1 MKKMAVF
8 LAVLAD
14 AQVNTWTE
22 LSPAGSLPTAR
33 HKQAMA
39 YSQADDSLYLYG
51 GHNGGSSCFDD
62 LQQYNRSANTWS
74 ELSPGGSPPSARC
87 DHDMVWSDAD
97 EAIYL
102 FGGYINESTSAGLGH
117 DLSKDEKCCCALE
130 LR

>member
-1 MKKMAVF
+1 MSGLRPVGAV
-8 LAVLAD
+8 
-14 AQVNTWTE
+14 N
-22 LSPAGSLPTAR
+22 SRGSHIASIIAC
-33 HKQAMA
+33 H
-39 YSQADDSLYLYG
+39 SE
-51 GHNGGSSCFDD
+51 
-62 LQQYNRSANTWS
+62 ANTWS